1 MMEDGTANVTDLT
14 CKLAQEKQ
22 DLVVMQDDELTM
34 MATMTC
40 AELTNWKHAC
50 AQAEGKVIDLT
61 MDDDDDDDGC
71 ETIEDVV
78 TCKEEQ

>member
-61 MDDDDDDDGC
+61 MDDDDDACGTN
-71 ETIEDVV
+71 TIENIVA
-78 TCKEEQ
+78 CKEEQ